1 MVQLQTPSWD
11 LAHLFLEKQG
21 FRLDSIQE
29 AEPSEH
35 EGQSKEYFLN
45 PASLINCNSLI
56 VAKRIRYNK
65 RTGQTGRCVP
75 LSEHPTSKS
84 HT

>member
-1 MVQLQTPSWD
+1 MVQLQTSSWD

-21 FRLDSIQE
+21 FRLDSIEE

-35 EGQSKEYFLN
+35 EGQSKEYFLF
-45 PASLINCNSLI
+45 PASLINCSSLI
-56 VAKRIRYNK
+56 VAKRIRYDK
-65 RTGQTGRCVP
+65 RAGQSSRCVT
-75 LSEHPTSKS
+75 LYVKS